1 MAEVLV
7 VREYAMM
14 RSSLFGY
21 RDTVLRKTAVR
32 RVEPGRILGS
42 RRTANDGIFSLAI
55 WIFWGYDDLGIH
67 QKGFEL
73 KAGIPRR
80 SSLFSAVASPFRP

>member
-32 RVEPGRILGS
+32 RVGTGPNTRFSPHGKRRHFLSCNLDFLG
-42 RRTANDGIFSLAI
+42 L
-55 WIFWGYDDLGIH
+55 
-67 QKGFEL
+67 
-73 KAGIPRR
+73 
-80 SSLFSAVASPFRP
+80 

>member
-14 RSSLFGY
+14 RSSLFSD

-32 RVEPGRILGS
+32 RVGTGANTRFSPHS
-42 RRTANDGIFSLAI
+42 MTTAFSLLKSGL
-55 WIFWGYDDLGIH
+55 FVGYD
-67 QKGFEL
+67 E
-73 KAGIPRR
+73 PRY
-80 SSLFSAVASPFRP
+80 